1 MELEKFNVAKSR
13 ETGQDRM
20 VSWLYGHTVGRI
32 FLRVLIS
39 PWFSKA
45 GGRLLSTRLSAFA
58 VKPFVKANNI
68 ELTGCKKQKF
78 QSFNDFFTRELQPEM
93 RPVEQEEKAWISPC
107 DARLTVYPVS
117 MEGRFEVK
125 GTLYTAT
132 ELLKN
137 EKLAKRYDGGWL
149 WLYRLSVD
157 DYHRYIYPCSGKKSL
172 NVQIPGIFHT
182 VNPIAAQAEPIYKT
196 NTREYC
202 VIRTKELGTVLMMEV
217 GAMLVGKIENR
228 EPAPSCVKRG
238 QEKGNFAFG
247 GSTIIVLSQA
257 GCAAPEEKILKN
269 SSAGFETKV
278 RMGEKVGY
286 RPE

>member
-1 MELEKFNVAKSR
+1 MELEKPDVENRKS
-13 ETGQDRM
+13 GQSSI
-20 VSWLYGHTVGRI
+20 VSWLYGSRPGRML
-32 FLRVLIS
+32 LRVLVS

-45 GGRLLSTRLSAFA
+45 GGKLLQTRVSALA
-58 VKPFVKANNI
+58 VSPFVRSNGI
-68 ELTGCKKQKF
+68 DLSECRKQKF
-78 QSFNDFFTRELQPEM
+78 QSFNDFFVRKLQIGK
-93 RPVEQEEKAWISPC
+93 RPVEQERRAWVSPC

-117 MEGRFEVK
+117 MSGRFAVK
-125 GTLYTAT
+125 GTPYTAA

-157 DYHRYIYPCSGKKSL
+157 DYHRYIYPCSGVKSL

-202 VIRTKELGTVLMMEV
+202 LIRTKELGTVLMMEV

-228 EPAPSCVKRG
+228 EQGPAEVRRG

-247 GSTIIVLSQA
+247 GSTIIIMSQA
-257 GCAAPEEKILKN
+257 DCGMPQEEIRQN
-269 SSAGFETKV
+269 SLAGFETRV

-286 RPE
+286 RP

>member
-1 MELEKFNVAKSR
+1 MELEKPDVVKNSAR
-13 ETGQDRM
+13 GQRGV
-20 VSWLYGHTVGRI
+20 VSWLYGSRPGRMA
-32 FLRVLIS
+32 LRLLVS

-45 GGRLLSTRLSAFA
+45 GGKLLQTRLSAFA
-58 VKPFVKANNI
+58 VGTFVRANGI
-68 ELTGCKKQKF
+68 DLSECRKQKF
-78 QSFNDFFTRELQPEM
+78 QSFNDFFVRELKIGK
-93 RPVEQEEKAWISPC
+93 RPTDQDCRAWISPC

-117 MEGRFEVK
+117 MSGRFAVK
-125 GTLYTAT
+125 GTPYTAA

-157 DYHRYIYPCSGKKSL
+157 DYHRYIYPCSGMKSL

-202 VIRTKELGTVLMMEV
+202 LIRTEELGTVLMMEV

-228 EPAPSCVKRG
+228 EHGPAEVRRG

-247 GSTIIVLSQA
+247 GSTIIVMSQA
-257 GCAAPEEKILKN
+257 GCAMPQDEIRKN
-269 SSAGFETKV
+269 SQAGFETKV
-278 RMGEKVGY
+278 RMGETVGY
-286 RPE
+286 RP